1 MSGLRFAL
9 RYGRFNAILLGLL
22 GMGRRHSSFVVSGDE
37 VAVRMG
43 WAFQTRIPRSS
54 IVTAQTD
61 DRSVLG
67 WGVHGWRSRWLVNG
81 SSKGLLRVTID
92 PPAPARVCGFP
103 VELALLRVSLD
114 DRDAAL
120 EALG

>member
-1 MSGLRFAL
+1 MSGLRFAI
-9 RYGRFNAILLGLL
+9 RYGRFNAVVLGLL
-22 GMGRRHSSFVVSGDE
+22 GMGRRQSSFVVSGDE

-43 WAFQTRIPRSS
+43 WAFRTRIPRSS
-54 IVTAQTD
+54 IVAADRD
-61 DRSVLG
+61 DASVWG

-81 SSKGLLRVTID
+81 SSKGLVRVTID

-103 VELALLRVSLD
+103 VGLALLRVSLD

>member
-1 MSGLRFAL
+1 MCIRDS
-9 RYGRFNAILLGLL
+9 L
-22 GMGRRHSSFVVSGDE
+22 GMGRRRSAFVVSGDE
-37 VAVRMG
+37 VAARMG

-54 IVTAQTD
+54 IVAAEPD
-61 DRSVLG
+61 DAAVWG

-81 SSKGLLRVTID
+81 SSKGLIRVTID
-92 PPAPARVCGFP
+92 PPAPARVCGVP
-103 VELALLRVSLD
+103 VKLALLRVSLD